1 LLVVFLGAFAIGR
14 RVAAPIEQA
23 RQRQMDFTANA
34 SHELRTPLAV
44 IQAQTSL
51 ALTHPRDADWYQR
64 AFARVNEESKRMRVM
79 VDDLLWL
86 ARFEAMPPNKTEP
99 VDVAI
104 MARQAADRFAAIAE
118 ARHQRLSVR
127 LSGDSHVQVHARR
140 RHDRPAGGGRRR
152 QSVARGRRFGP
163 RYSTGAAHPDL

>member
-1 LLVVFLGAFAIGR
+1 
-14 RVAAPIEQA
+14 
-23 RQRQMDFTANA
+23 MDVSANA

-64 AFARVNEESKRMRVM
+64 AFGRVNEESKRRRVM

-86 ARFEAMPPNKTEP
+86 ARFEAMPPSKTEP

-118 ARHQRLSVR
+118 ARQQRLSVR
-127 LSGDSHVQVHARR
+127 LSGDSHVIAALPEWLDHPLRVLLDNPSKHT
-140 RHDRPAGGGRRR
+140 PASGPLDLPVAADGGQKVLAGRR
-152 QSVARGRRFGP
+152 SG
-163 RYSTGAAHPDL
+163 